1 MRSGGNAELNCGE
14 GIESWKT
21 QDGSLTTISAV
32 GRADGESQR
41 TRRELEKSKLPFA
54 LIEEN

>member
-1 MRSGGNAELNCGE
+1 MRSGGNVELNCGE

-21 QDGSLTTISAV
+21 QDVSLNTISAV

-41 TRRELEKSKLPFA
+41 TRRGLEKSKLPFA